1 MRKIFSS
8 HFSKKGSRPWKLQGC
23 VTGPKN
29 ILPRAGGFFNQ
40 YNNTVLVWV
49 HLLTTL
55 KSNSGWFH
63 SRLIPSYLKVMPELL
78 DLIRKIPPC
87 RIKQDWHS
95 FQQLVRYALQAVSP
109 AGHAWYGQL
118 GLHTTFHTWMVPTKC
133 SWPRQL
139 SSVHGTDFS
148 NYPQSAA
155 AHEQRTHRS
164 GAWLNRV
171 TRYCCNLL
179 LIVY

>member
-29 ILPRAGGFFNQ
+29 ILPRAGGFFFNQ

-78 DLIRKIPPC
+78 DLIIEIPPC
-87 RIKQDWHS
+87 RVKQDWHS

-109 AGHAWYGQL
+109 AGLDGQL
-118 GLHTTFHTWMVPTKC
+118 GQHFIPEWCPQNVPGLGSFHLCMEQIFQIIRSPQQ
-133 SWPRQL
+133 RM
-139 SSVHGTDFS
+139 SSALTGVVHG
-148 NYPQSAA
+148 
-155 AHEQRTHRS
+155 
-164 GAWLNRV
+164 
-171 TRYCCNLL
+171 
-179 LIVY
+179 